1 MAYKKLKII
10 CDADDVLIS
19 CNAYNTALS
28 GQQRQYSTK
37 W

>member
-19 CNAYNTALS
+19 CNAYDGVLETL
-28 GQQRQYSTK
+28 TDTF
-37 W
+37 